1 MHIPR
6 NSSLPPSEAVRDTV
20 PNTGLP
26 SVGGT
31 VLRLT
36 GLGKSFYLHEQ
47 HKTVPSA
54 RGVTFDV
61 ASGELAALVGPS
73 GAGKSSLLKSI
84 YRTYLPSGGTIHYQ
98 TESGVIVDLATANES
113 EIIALREREIGF
125 VTQFLHCLPRQSTCD
140 VVARP
145 LVRLGVNEGKARE
158 RARALLL
165 RLGVPES
172 LHDIAPATFSGGE
185 RQRVNIARGLVV
197 RRRLLLLDEP
207 TASLD
212 VAARDRVVDLVRE
225 EKAAGV
231 AILAIFHDPA
241 VVAAL
246 ADRTVTV
253 HPAAAADATREVA

>member
-1 MHIPR
+1 MPTPR
-6 NSSLPPSEAVRDTV
+6 NSSPPPSEGARDV
-20 PNTGLP
+20 
-26 SVGGT
+26 
-31 VLRLT
+31 VLRLA

-47 HKTVPSA
+47 RKAVPSA
-54 RGVTFDV
+54 SGVTFDV
-61 ASGELAALVGPS
+61 AQGELVALVGPS

-84 YRTYLPSGGTIHYQ
+84 YRTYLPSGGAIQYRT
-98 TESGVIVDLATANES
+98 GGGDLVDLATASES

-125 VTQFLHCLPRQSTCD
+125 VTQFLHCLPRQSTRD

-145 LVRLGVNEGKARE
+145 LVRLGVGEAEARE
-158 RARALLL
+158 RARSLLL

-185 RQRVNIARGLVV
+185 RQRVNIARGLIV

-212 VAARDRVVDLVRE
+212 AAARDRVIDLIRE

-231 AILAIFHDPA
+231 AVLAIFHDPD

-246 ADRTVTV
+246 ADRSVTI
-253 HPAAAADATREVA
+253 HPAVATEAEREVA

>member
-1 MHIPR
+1 MPTPR
-6 NSSLPPSEAVRDTV
+6 NSSPPPSEMARDA
-20 PNTGLP
+20 
-26 SVGGT
+26 

-47 HKTVPSA
+47 KKTVPSA
-54 RGVTFDV
+54 GGVSFDV
-61 ASGELAALVGPS
+61 AAGELVALVGPS

-84 YRTYLPSGGTIHYQ
+84 YRTYLPTEGAIQYRTLNGTL
-98 TESGVIVDLATANES
+98 VDLVTASES

-145 LVRLGVNEGKARE
+145 LVRLGTSETEARE
-158 RARALLL
+158 RARSLLL
-165 RLGVPES
+165 RLGVPEA

-185 RQRVNIARGLVV
+185 RQRVNIARGLIV

-212 VAARDRVVDLVRE
+212 AAARDKVIDLVNE

-231 AILAIFHDPA
+231 AILAIFHDSA
-241 VVAAL
+241 VVTAL
-246 ADRTVTV
+246 ADRAVTV
-253 HPAAAADATREVA
+253 HPSKTTSAVREVA